1 MKTLELHYTGNDP
14 IVSKCTIH
22 IDLVTSQHKNNES
35 LNKVIHSFI
44 IKPWTDGRDIATYR
58 QNRFCYELI
67 PCPIRT
73 ATLFGLLNPKISTSH
88 GSC

>member
-35 LNKVIHSFI
+35 LNKVIHS
-44 IKPWTDGRDIATYR
+44 
-58 QNRFCYELI
+58 
-67 PCPIRT
+67 
-73 ATLFGLLNPKISTSH
+73 LLSPGQMTEILLLTGKTGFAMN
-88 GSC
+88 